1 MRTGTISEN
10 YTLRRRGRLVR
21 RSRRLDGRRRATAA
35 AALHREE
42 PGEPE
47 DQQVERADHCYSE
60 VQIETRASTVDS
72 SELSSSQ
79 QTEMGSVQEHR
90 NCQKPTTAELG
101 PSKILKG

>member
-21 RSRRLDGRRRATAA
+21 RSRRLNGRRRATAA

-60 VQIETRASTVDS
+60 VQIETRASAR
-72 SELSSSQ
+72 ESQ
-79 QTEMGSVQEHR
+79 Y
-90 NCQKPTTAELG
+90 CQ
-101 PSKILKG
+101 

>member
-21 RSRRLDGRRRATAA
+21 RSRRLNGRRLATAA
-35 AALHREE
+35 ALDREE

-72 SELSSSQ
+72 SKLSK
-79 QTEMGSVQEHR
+79 QTDMR
-90 NCQKPTTAELG
+90 
-101 PSKILKG
+101 